1 MPYSIKVFTFNVP
14 KKGNKYIV
22 LYFKMLITYV
32 QNF

>member
-1 MPYSIKVFTFNVP
+1 MSYSIKVFTFNVP
-14 KKGNKYIV
+14 KKGTNTV